1 MLKNW
6 KDKIL
11 SFAAAVMLACGGAAA
26 VNTVKVANNNDVN
39 SGDVVSSMEG
49 LFEGVEFGWVSSN
62 VVSGKAEDV
71 ATEEPS
77 LEIVSQNMQFQSK
90 LYLMFAVHKANT
102 DAEVKMLYW
111 VNPQTEYTIET
122 NDEEVSKSGV
132 RNKEQDRVIEG
143 KPCEIFN
150 FPIRST
156 DMARVIYVRA
166 YVEIP
171 MEDGTTEIVYSDTM
185 RYSAIDYVYKKKADG
200 VEHTYEKLLDAML
213 AYGASAQ
220 IHFGLDKADLEG
232 TEENAAKYV
241 AETERVAT
249 DDYYMVTVESGALS
263 DGFNSGRFTVK
274 EKIDIQAPEENEEG
288 LPFLCWQDQV
298 GNYYYEDYYEDKKLI
313 SLSGITQ
320 DIVLTPVYLTKGWT
334 FVNKVDSYYI
344 TKYEGNDS
352 DIIIPAKYKG
362 LPVTLIAMNAF
373 SGCTTVKS
381 IEIPSSIESI
391 GSLAFNGCTS
401 LEQITLSEGLQSIG
415 KDAFNGCKRL
425 KTIHIPSTVRSIS
438 DSYAPFYGCAALE
451 EITVAA
457 GNTKYCSID
466 GNLYNADGTVLLR
479 YAIAKEA
486 TELRIPNGVKT
497 IAASAIRNAKNLQ
510 KIYIPATVTSVAGYA
525 IKNCSKNAEIY
536 YAGEMD
542 ILNSWDENWNID
554 GYVVQNWE

>member
-26 VNTVKVANNNDVN
+26 VNTVKVANNNDIN
-39 SGDVVSSMEG
+39 SGDVVSSMDG

-156 DMARVIYVRA
+156 DMARVIYARA

-171 MEDGTTEIVYSDTM
+171 SEDGTTEIVYSDTI

-213 AYGASAQ
+213 VYGASAQ

-298 GNYYYEDYYEDKKLI
+298 GNYYYEDEGKV
-313 SLSGITQ
+313 SLNGIKGDTTF
-320 DIVLTPVYLTKGWT
+320 TPVYDSPWAFDDAGRLAGYKGASKQVVIPKEYYDVKAGKTRRIGTIAAGT
-334 FVNKVDSYYI
+334 FDTNTAVES
-344 TKYEGNDS
+344 
-352 DIIIPAKYKG
+352 IIIEEGVIYIHAY
-362 LPVTLIAMNAF
+362 AF
-373 SGCTTVKS
+373 RDCPNLKS
-381 IEIPSSIESI
+381 IS
-391 GSLAFNGCTS
+391 
-401 LEQITLSEGLQSIG
+401 
-415 KDAFNGCKRL
+415 
-425 KTIHIPSTVRSIS
+425 IPSTITSLAVGFAL
-438 DSYAPFYGCAALE
+438 DCQNLE
-451 EITVAA
+451 EIIVNEANAKFFNNFVDGVSDGNVYQRLTDGGVTLLQYAA
-457 GNTKYCSID
+457 GKANT
-466 GNLYNADGTVLLR
+466 TFEV
-479 YAIAKEA
+479 
-486 TELRIPNGVKT
+486 PNFVT
-497 IAASAIRNAKNLQ
+497 NIAASAFRGADALQEVYIHKNVTVVGTGAFRGYGAGLT
-510 KIYIPATVTSVAGYA
+510 IYVEGATFNNDVFVLPYTGWKSDWIIG
-525 IKNCSKNAEIY
+525 SKEY
-536 YAGEMD
+536 HV
-542 ILNSWDENWNID
+542 ENWIL
-554 GYVVQNWE
+554 Q